1 MNSGLKLAWYNLNH
15 KPTLM
20 DEQATEL
27 SKNEI
32 LYCRLNGKN
41 SGLKIAKQAKGLA
54 KSKIYDQLKLHS

>member
-1 MNSGLKLAWYNLNH
+1 
-15 KPTLM
+15 M

-32 LYCRLNGKN
+32 YCRLNGKN

-54 KSKIYDQLKLHS
+54 KSKI